1 MALPLSLH
9 ILMNEWKALAL
20 ALVILLGIAV
30 ALALGLNDVR
40 SF

>member
-9 ILMNEWKALAL
+9 ILMNEWKAL